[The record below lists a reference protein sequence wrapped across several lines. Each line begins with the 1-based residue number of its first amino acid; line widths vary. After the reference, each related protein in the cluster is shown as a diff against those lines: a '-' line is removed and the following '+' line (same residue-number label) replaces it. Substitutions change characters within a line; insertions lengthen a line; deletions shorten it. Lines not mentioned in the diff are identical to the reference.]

1 MQLATENGIP
11 PSSSPEGTNTLA
23 SGSDDKTVI
32 IWDVATE
39 EQKVQLKGH
48 TNVVNSVAW
57 GPEGTQRNGRE
68 AP

>member
-1 MQLATENGIP
+1 MECPLQLATENGIP

-39 EQKVQLKGH
+39 EQKAQLKPGPH
-48 TNVVNSVAW
+48 W
-57 GPEGTQRNGRE
+57 GGP
-68 AP
+68 